1 MKKRNKRMTAG
12 AAALALAVLALVVL
26 DCWAVGK
33 IRYFWMGTPI
43 TLREI
48 RSGLSER
55 RIIPGMSKTEV
66 KARWGIPWSAER
78 DAVTGVEIWKYH
90 AKEIREKKDGTET
103 NLYDF
108 RVVFGPD
115 GTVRKAQGPEPR
127 GYSWKEKGK

>member
-43 TLREI
+43 TLR
-48 RSGLSER
+48 
-55 RIIPGMSKTEV
+55 
-66 KARWGIPWSAER
+66 
-78 DAVTGVEIWKYH
+78 EIWKYH